1 MKIEHLSAHAQEG
14 TGPPSARV
22 TILFEADTIG
32 GALKLA
38 NDWVQTVENMNARK
52 ADQSA
57 APLPAPTVDHPR
69 PDAPSVT
76 VSRRRRTIAPDAIN
90 PSAKTASTAAPTS
103 RHRRSAS
110 VETAA
115 AASPSVASTTDA
127 PTGVRAPKPVST
139 EPAAP
144 IDISDADLAKAAS
157 QAAAIV
163 TPAPVI
169 AYLGEFGVTEVSKLS
184 QDLRREFLDGLKA
197 LVAEVATGK

>member
-115 AASPSVASTTDA
+115 A
-127 PTGVRAPKPVST
+127 
-139 EPAAP
+139 
-144 IDISDADLAKAAS
+144 L
-157 QAAAIV
+157 
-163 TPAPVI
+163 
-169 AYLGEFGVTEVSKLS
+169 
-184 QDLRREFLDGLKA
+184 
-197 LVAEVATGK
+197 